1 MKIIKTIHEIKE
13 EIKKHNLKGKTVG
26 FVPTMGYLHEGHISL
41 VNASKK
47 QNDITVMSIF
57 VNPTQFGPNE
67 DFEKYPR
74 DTERDIKKA
83 EEAGV
88 DIVFLPSAS
97 EMYPEGYKTYVS
109 VEGLTEVL
117 CGKSRPGHFKGVTTI
132 VTKLFNIVKPDRAY
146 FGQKDAQQA
155 AVIMKMVR
163 DLDMDIEIVVCPII
177 REKDGLAMSSRN
189 VYLKPE
195 ERKAAVILS
204 KALFEAEDLIKKG
217 CRSRDEV
224 IEYLRKRIK
233 SEELAQIDYVEAVN
247 AETLEDS
254 PLLEGKVLIAV
265 AVRFGNTRLIDNV
278 IVEVV

>member
-1 MKIIKTIHEIKE
+1 MKIIKTIQEIRE
-13 EIKKHNLKGKTVG
+13 EIKKHRGQGKTVG
-26 FVPTMGYLHEGHISL
+26 FVPTMGYLHEGHLSL

-57 VNPTQFGPNE
+57 VNPVQFGPNE

-74 DTERDIKKA
+74 DTQSDLKKA
-83 EEAGV
+83 ETAGV
-88 DIVFLPSAS
+88 DFVFLPSVS

-109 VEGLTEVL
+109 VEGITEVL

-132 VTKLFNIVKPDRAY
+132 VTKLFNIVKPTRAY
-146 FGQKDAQQA
+146 FGQKDAQQV

-163 DLDMDIEIVVCPII
+163 DLDMDIEIVSCPII
-177 REKDGLAMSSRN
+177 RESDGLAMSSRN

-204 KALFEAEDLIKKG
+204 RALFEAVDLIKNG
-217 CRSRDEV
+217 CRNRDEV
-224 IEYLRKRIK
+224 IEYLRKRINK
-233 SEELAQIDYVEAVN
+233 EELAQIDYAEAVN
-247 AETLEDS
+247 AITLEDS
-254 PLLEGKVLIAV
+254 ALLEGRVLVAL

>member
-1 MKIIKTIHEIKE
+1 MKIIKTIHEVKE
-13 EIKKHNLKGKTVG
+13 EIKKHRLQGKTVG
-26 FVPTMGYLHEGHISL
+26 FVPTMGYLHEGHLSL

-74 DTERDIKKA
+74 DMERDIKKA
-83 EEAGV
+83 ETAGV
-88 DIVFLPSAS
+88 DIVFLPSVS

-163 DLDMDIEIVVCPII
+163 DIDMDIEIVVCPII

-224 IEYLRKRIK
+224 IEYLRKRIN

-247 AETLEDS
+247 AKTLETS
-254 PLLEGKVLIAV
+254 TQLEGKVLIAV

>member
-1 MKIIKTIHEIKE
+1 MKIIKTIQEIKE
-13 EIKKHNLKGKTVG
+13 EIKKHSGQGKTVG
-26 FVPTMGYLHEGHISL
+26 FVPTMGYLHEGHLSL

-57 VNPTQFGPNE
+57 VNPVQFGPNE

-74 DTERDIKKA
+74 DTKSDLKKA
-83 EEAGV
+83 ETAGV
-88 DIVFLPSAS
+88 DFVFLPSVS

-109 VEGLTEVL
+109 VEGITEVL

-132 VTKLFNIVKPDRAY
+132 VNKLFNIVKPTRAY
-146 FGQKDAQQA
+146 FGQKDAQQV

-163 DLDMDIEIVVCPII
+163 DLDMDIEIVTCPII
-177 REKDGLAMSSRN
+177 RESDGLAMSSRN

-204 KALFEAEDLIKKG
+204 RALFEAVDLIKNG
-217 CRSRDEV
+217 CRNRDEV
-224 IEYLRKRIK
+224 IKYLRKRINK
-233 SEELAQIDYVEAVN
+233 EELAQIDYAEAVN
-247 AETLEDS
+247 AITLEDS
-254 PLLEGKVLIAV
+254 ALLEGRVLVAL